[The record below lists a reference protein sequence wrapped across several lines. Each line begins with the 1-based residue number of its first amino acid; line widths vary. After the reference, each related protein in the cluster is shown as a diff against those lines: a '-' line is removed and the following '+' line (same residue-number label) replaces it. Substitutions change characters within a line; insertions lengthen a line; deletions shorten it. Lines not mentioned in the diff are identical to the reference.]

1 MRSVSDHLAA
11 IVARLTALPPLRL
24 PLLEAAG
31 TVLAEE
37 VRSPVDL
44 PPFDNSA
51 MDGYAVRAADLAA
64 LPVTLPVVADIPA
77 GSVATTGVTPGTA
90 ARIMTG
96 APLPEGADTVV
107 QVEWTDGGVREVR
120 IDRAPPLGTSI
131 RRAGGD
137 VRRGDVVLA
146 EGVRLG
152 AAQLGIA
159 ASAGRAELL
168 VRPRPR
174 VVVLST
180 GDELR
185 VPGTPLEPGQIWD
198 SNSFMLAAAVAEA
211 GGVALRRSFV
221 GDDPAKVRAVLD
233 EQLEHADA
241 VITTGGVSMGAY
253 DVVKEVLS
261 GGGEVEFSK
270 VAMRP
275 GKPQGFGLLG
285 GRVPLFTLP
294 GNPVSAYVSFQ
305 VFVRPALRYLQ
316 GLAPEGLPAVTAVTE
331 SALTSPAGLQH
342 YLRASLTFEDGR
354 YRVSPA
360 SAQDSHQM
368 RALANSSGLIV
379 LPADVTEL
387 PAGGEAEVLRLP
399 S

>member
-1 MRSVSDHLAA
+1 MRSVSEHLAA
-11 IVARLTALPPLRL
+11 IIARLAPLPPLEL

-37 VRSPVDL
+37 VSSSVDL

-51 MDGYAVRAADLAA
+51 MDGYAVCASDLAT

-77 GSVATTGVTPGTA
+77 GDLAATGIGPGRA

-96 APLPEGADTVV
+96 APLPEGADAVI
-107 QVEWTDGGVREVR
+107 QVEWTDGGVDEVR
-120 IDRAPPLGTSI
+120 IDRGAPAGTNI

-137 VRRGDVVLA
+137 VRRGDAVLA
-146 EGVRLG
+146 EGTLLG
-152 AAQLGIA
+152 APQIGIA
-159 ASAGRAELL
+159 ASAGRSRLR

-174 VVVLST
+174 VVVMST

-185 VPGTPLEPGQIWD
+185 EPGTPLAYGQIWD
-198 SNSFMLAAAVAEA
+198 SNSFMLAAAITEA
-211 GGVALRRSFV
+211 GGTAVRGSFV
-221 GDDPAKVRAVLD
+221 GDDPETVRAVLD
-233 EQLEHADA
+233 EQLAHAD
-241 VITTGGVSMGAY
+241 VLITTGGVSMGAY

-261 GGGEVEFSK
+261 RGGEVDFEK

-285 GRVPLFTLP
+285 GRVPIFTLP

-316 GLAPEGLPAVTAVTE
+316 GLPAEGLPSVTAVCE
-331 SALTSPAGLQH
+331 TSLDAVAGLQQ
-342 YLRASLTFEDGR
+342 YLRAELTYQGGR
-354 YRVSPA
+354 YRVRPA
-360 SAQDSHQM
+360 SKQGSHQM
-368 RALANSSGLIV
+368 GALAAASGLIV
-379 LPADVTEL
+379 VPAEVAEV
-387 PAGGEAEVLRLP
+387 PEGAEVEVLRLP

>member
-11 IVARLTALPPLRL
+11 IVARLTPLPPLEL

-37 VRSPVDL
+37 VSASVDL

-51 MDGYAVRAADLAA
+51 MDGYAVCASDLAT

-77 GSVATTGVTPGTA
+77 GDLAATGIGPGSA

-96 APLPEGADTVV
+96 APLPDGADTVV
-107 QVEWTDGGVREVR
+107 QVEWTDGGAREVR
-120 IDRAPPLGTSI
+120 IDRGAPVGTSI
-131 RRAGGD
+131 RRAGDD
-137 VRRGDVVLA
+137 VRRGDVVLVA
-146 EGVRLG
+146 GTPLG
-152 AAQLGIA
+152 APQIGIA
-159 ASAGRAELL
+159 ASAGRARLR

-174 VVVLST
+174 VVVMST

-185 VPGTPLEPGQIWD
+185 DPGTPLAHGQIWD
-198 SNSFMLAAAVAEA
+198 SNSFMLAAAITEA
-211 GGVALRRSFV
+211 GGVAVRKSFV
-221 GDDPAKVRAVLD
+221 RDDPDTVKATLD
-233 EQLEHADA
+233 EQLAHADV

-261 GGGEVEFSK
+261 RGGEVEFEK

-275 GKPQGFGLLG
+275 GKPQGFGLLD
-285 GRVPLFTLP
+285 GRVPIFTLP

-316 GLAPEGLPAVTAVTE
+316 GLAPEGLPSVTAVSETP
-331 SALTSPAGLQH
+331 LTGVVGLQQ
-342 YLRASLTFEDGR
+342 YLRAELTFADGR
-354 YRVSPA
+354 YRVRPA
-360 SAQDSHQM
+360 SAQGSHQTA
-368 RALANSSGLIV
+368 ALASASGLIV
-379 LPADVTEL
+379 LPADVAEL
-387 PAGGEAEVLRLP
+387 PAGAEIEVLRLP